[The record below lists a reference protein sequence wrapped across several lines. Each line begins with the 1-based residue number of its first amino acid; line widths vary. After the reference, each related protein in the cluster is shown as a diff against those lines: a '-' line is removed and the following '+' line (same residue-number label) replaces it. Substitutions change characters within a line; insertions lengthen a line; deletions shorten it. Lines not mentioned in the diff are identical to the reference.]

1 MKRYL
6 TYQHLPESAPEGESA
21 VDQPTPKKQR
31 WLDIK
36 SDAYAIYDA
45 ETYDQAQQLLQ
56 AFTIKW
62 QSIEPKAV
70 HAFKWGIKRTF
81 SYYQFDPALYPH
93 IRTTNL
99 IERLFREFR
108 AKADEIGAFPN
119 EASCLTLFFLVV
131 RREHAKHNRPFLAK
145 T

>member
-6 TYQHLPESAPEGESA
+6 TYQQLPESAPEEESV
-21 VDQPTPKKQR
+21 VDKPTPKKQR

-45 ETYDQAQQLLQ
+45 ETYDQAQQLLE

-81 SYYQFDPALYPH
+81 SYYGFDPELHPH